1 MPGWGLLY
9 KCHNLL
15 IKEINMT
22 KFEIRTLDLPTLA
35 RHAVGFDRLFEEMNR
50 TFANSRNQD
59 NYPPY
64 NIAQLDDTHYMI
76 EVAVAGFAENEIDV
90 ELKDNHL
97 IVKGTKEK
105 KESEI
110 TYAHKGISTRNF
122 ERDFTL
128 NENVEVRA
136 ATVQNGILAIALEHV
151 VPEER
156 KPKKI
161 AITFT
166 K

>member
-1 MPGWGLLY
+1 
-9 KCHNLL
+9 
-15 IKEINMT
+15 MT
-22 KFEIRTLDLPTLA
+22 KFEIRTLDLPSLH
-35 RHAVGFDRLFEEMNR
+35 RHAIGFDRMFEELNR
-50 TFANSRNQD
+50 TFANSRGSD

-64 NIAQLDDTHYMI
+64 NIAQLDDSHFVI

-90 ELKDNHL
+90 ELKESTL
-97 IVKGTKEK
+97 IIKGTKEK

-110 TYAHKGISTRNF
+110 NYTHKGISTRNF
-122 ERDFTL
+122 ERTFTL
-128 NENVEVRA
+128 ADNVEVKA
-136 ATVQNGILAIALEHV
+136 ATVQNGILAIALERII
-151 VPEER
+151 PEEQ

>member
-1 MPGWGLLY
+1 
-9 KCHNLL
+9 
-15 IKEINMT
+15 MT
-22 KFEIRTLDLPTLA
+22 NTFEIRSLDLPTFA

-50 TFANSRNQD
+50 TFANSRGSD

-64 NIAQLDDTHYMI
+64 NIAQLDDTHYII
-76 EVAVAGFAENEIDV
+76 EVAVAGFAEKEIDV
-90 ELKDNHL
+90 ELKDQHL
-97 IVKGTKEK
+97 VVKGTKEK

-110 TYAHKGISTRNF
+110 KYAHKGISNRNF

-128 NENVEVRA
+128 ADNVQVKG
-136 ATVQNGILAIALEHV
+136 ATVQNGILAIALEV
-151 VPEER
+151 IVPEEQ

-161 AITFT
+161 EITFQ